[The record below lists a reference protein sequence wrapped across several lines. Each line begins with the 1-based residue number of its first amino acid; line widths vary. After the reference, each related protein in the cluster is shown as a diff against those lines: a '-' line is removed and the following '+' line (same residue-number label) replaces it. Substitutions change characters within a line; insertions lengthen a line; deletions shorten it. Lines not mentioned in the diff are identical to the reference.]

1 MKIHYYYYYYS
12 GGLFCIMTRA
22 ADPQS
27 VLYNGCSS
35 FSAAGLKWAV
45 IISLINNLR
54 CVYRI
59 DAV

>member
-27 VLYNGCSS
+27 VLYNGSQQLQCSWTEVGS
-35 FSAAGLKWAV
+35 
-45 IISLINNLR
+45 N
-54 CVYRI
+54 YQP
-59 DAV
+59 D